1 MAQSLFLNWQDIV
14 RFSPDGPVPRFLFEA
29 PHFRVL
35 VAGLEAGQRLPV
47 HPEAAAMYHVLE
59 GSGWM
64 TVNDERFAIG
74 PGATVVVPDGAA
86 RGIEADTRLAFLA
99 ARAGPAST

>member
-1 MAQSLFLNWQDIV
+1 MAQSFFPNWQDTV
-14 RFSPDGPVPRFLFEA
+14 RYSSDGPVPRFLFEA
-29 PHFRVL
+29 PQFRVL
-35 VAGLEAGQRLPV
+35 VGGLEAGQRLPV
-47 HPEAAAMYHVLE
+47 HPEAAAMYHILE

-74 PGATVVVPDGAA
+74 SGATVVVPDGAA

-99 ARAGPAST
+99 ARAGSAST